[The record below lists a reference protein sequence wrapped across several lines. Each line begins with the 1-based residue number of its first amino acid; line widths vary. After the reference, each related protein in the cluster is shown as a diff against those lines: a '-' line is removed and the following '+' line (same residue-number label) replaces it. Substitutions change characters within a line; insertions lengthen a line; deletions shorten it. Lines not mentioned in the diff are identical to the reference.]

1 MVLPRISL
9 LAYDWSLV
17 MVVGLIHLAGLITLR
32 SAAPSPA
39 IFFNQLM
46 FSGVAVVVAVALQ
59 FLGRRQ
65 VQSWGW
71 LLYGL
76 SLVLLM
82 AVLVVGREVNGAK
95 AWLDLGPVNFQPSE
109 LAKLS
114 LILVLSRWLSRR
126 EPGSILGY
134 IPPFLIAAPVLGLVL
149 IEPDLGGTTV
159 LAVILVALLLAWG
172 IPARH
177 FLVGLALVVIV
188 APFAFNHLEP
198 YQQQRIIVG
207 FNPESDPQG
216 KGYQQIQSM
225 IAIGSGGLLGKGYG
239 QGTQSQLGYVPEKQN
254 DFIFAVLSE
263 EWGFVGAV
271 SLLVLYGLLFFR
283 LTRMALECNRLE
295 DRLILVG
302 VLAMI
307 AFQVMVNIGVTIGM
321 APVTGLTLPLFSAG
335 GTSLLFVYVS
345 LGLAALVHRDR
356 YRDL

>member
-1 MVLPRISL
+1 MVLPRIPL

-17 MVVGLIHLAGLITLR
+17 TVVGLIHVAGLITLR

-39 IFFNQLM
+39 IFANQLM
-46 FSGVAVVVAVALQ
+46 FSAVAVAAAALLQ
-59 FLGRRQ
+59 LLSRRQ
-65 VQSWGW
+65 VQAWGW
-71 LLYGL
+71 LLYAL
-76 SLVLLM
+76 SLGLLV

-95 AWLDLGPVNFQPSE
+95 AWLSFGPVSFQPSE

-114 LILVLSRWLSRR
+114 LILVLARWLSRR
-126 EPGSILGY
+126 EPGSLLGY
-134 IPPFLIAAPVLGLVL
+134 FPPLLIAAPILGLVL
-149 IEPDLGGTTV
+149 VEPDLGGTTV
-159 LAVILVALLLAWG
+159 LTVIVAALLLAWG
-172 IPARH
+172 MPVRH
-177 FLVGLALVVIV
+177 VLLGLVLVAVA

-271 SLLVLYGLLFFR
+271 ALLVLYGLLFFR
-283 LTRMALECNRLE
+283 LARMALECNRLE
-295 DRLILVG
+295 DRLIIVG

-335 GTSLLFVYVS
+335 GTSLLFVYLS

>member
-1 MVLPRISL
+1 MTLPRISL

-17 MVVGLIHLAGLITLR
+17 MVVGLIHLAGLVTLR

-39 IFFNQLM
+39 VFFNQLM
-46 FSGVAVVVAVALQ
+46 FSGVAVMAAVALQ
-59 FLGRRQ
+59 FLSRRQ

-76 SLVLLM
+76 SLVLLV
-82 AVLVVGREVNGAK
+82 AVLVMGREVNGAR

-126 EPGSILGY
+126 EPGRIFGY
-134 IPPFLIAAPVLGLVL
+134 AAPLLIAAPVLGLVL

-159 LAVILVALLLAWG
+159 LAVIVVSLLLTWG
-172 IPARH
+172 MPMRH
-177 FLVGLALVVIV
+177 FLVGLALLGIA
-188 APFAFNHLEP
+188 APFAFQHLEP

-283 LTRMALECNRLE
+283 LARMALECNRLE
-295 DRLILVG
+295 DRLIIVG
-302 VLAMI
+302 VCSMI

>member
-17 MVVGLIHLAGLITLR
+17 MVVGLIHLLGLITLR
-32 SAAPSPA
+32 SAAPSPS
-39 IFFNQLM
+39 IFFNQLV
-46 FSGVAVVVAVALQ
+46 FSGLAVVVAVALQ
-59 FLGRRQ
+59 FLSRRQ

-71 LLYGL
+71 WLYGL
-76 SLVLLM
+76 SLMLLV

-95 AWLDLGPVNFQPSE
+95 AWLNLGPLNFQPSE

-114 LILVLSRWLSRR
+114 VVLVLSRWLSRR
-126 EPGSILGY
+126 EPGFLLGY
-134 IPPFLIAAPVLGLVL
+134 FPPLLIAAPILGLVL

-159 LAVILVALLLAWG
+159 LAVILVALLLVWG
-172 IPARH
+172 MPARH
-177 FLVGLALVVIV
+177 FLVGLALVAIA
-188 APFAFNHLEP
+188 APFTFDHLEP

-225 IAIGSGGLLGKGYG
+225 IAIGSGGFLGKGYG
-239 QGTQSQLGYVPEKQN
+239 QGTQSQLGYVPERQN

-283 LTRMALECNRLE
+283 LARMALECSRLE
-295 DRLILVG
+295 DRLIIVG